1 MFIVHSERRLTLD
14 TLELARYIV
23 EAIAD
28 KKGENVLLLDIRD
41 ISILADYFVIGSA
54 TSTRQTRAIVGWIKQ
69 EVKQS
74 FNVSPMHIEGEPES
88 GWVLMDYGDIVVH
101 LFTPEMRD
109 YYDLEGLWRDGRVI
123 VRMF

>member
-69 EVKQS
+69 EVKQN
-74 FNVSPMHIEGEPES
+74 FNVIPMHVEGEPES